1 MAGKQKVGTG
11 TGISLVIVESPTKA
25 NTIKKYLGAAYLVEA
40 SVGHVRD
47 LVTKKTD
54 LPANDKRRAE
64 PWVQYGVNIANH
76 FEPLEEVYLVPP
88 EKKRQ
93 VDSLKAALAQA
104 DTLYLAT
111 DDDREGEAISWHL
124 LQVLNPKVPV
134 KRLVFHE
141 ITKDAIQAALQNTR
155 ELDDHLVSAQRTR
168 RVVDRLYGWDVSEVL
183 WRKIKPGLSA
193 GRVQSV
199 ALRLLVERERA
210 RMAFVSANFWDVR
223 ALLSA
228 QGQGFDATL
237 QRLGDK
243 RIATGKDFDDN
254 TGLLTAKD
262 ALVLNGELARQLC
275 VRIDG
280 QPARVLTADVKPQ
293 TLRPSPPFT
302 TSTLQQEGNRKLRF
316 NARQTMQVAQ
326 KLYESGFITYM
337 RTDSVTLSDQA
348 IFAARDAI
356 KAQYGEKWLPPQPRR
371 YQTKTANA
379 QEAHEAIRPA
389 GTQFPAVADVERSLG
404 RDAARL
410 YELIWKRTIAS
421 QMPDAQ
427 VEQTTVDIGILD
439 AVFRASGRTTR
450 FAGYLKVYGEETDE
464 ADDDK
469 KEDTGD
475 RALPLL
481 KAGDV
486 VGWGEKPNLEARG
499 HDTRPP
505 ARLTDAS
512 LVKGLEE
519 KGIGRPS
526 TYAAILQ
533 NLIDKGYSF
542 RKGNALVATF
552 MGMAVTQMLE
562 RHMPHLVDYSF
573 TAKMEDRLDA
583 IARGEDQAGAY
594 LRDFYEKGFVQ
605 GAKTRGLTEMLA
617 EVRDQIDP
625 VTASSV
631 PIGKTEGGDDVVVR
645 IGRFGTFLKVGERTA
660 NVPEDLAPDELTV
673 AKALSLVEEKAR
685 GEAPLA
691 NDPVTGLPI
700 FVRNGRF
707 GPYLQLGVA
716 VKDAPEKPKMVSLS
730 KGMVP
735 EKVTLEQA
743 LLQLQLPRTLGTDAK
758 TQQPIVAMVGR
769 YGDYV
774 KCGDESRTLPA
785 GCFAATVSFDEAV
798 NVLRQPKSV
807 AGKTHVRDIGVRAS
821 DGKTIAVWQ
830 GRFGR
835 YVTDGSTNKTLPP
848 TLDIE
853 TLTIAEA
860 DALLAAA
867 AEARVGKLIGVDA
880 ETKAEI
886 RLIDGRFGPYL
897 TNGTVNASL
906 ERGVQKQEVT
916 LEMAVDRLR
925 DYGKA
930 VKAKTKS
937 RGARPGA
944 SAKARGTT
952 KTAKVPAAAKQP
964 AEGKTA
970 AAKKPAAR
978 KPTKAPPKK
987 DDSAMISARS
997 AKRAQADVVVEPV
1010 ALPVSKTGVV
1020 RRPRA

>member
-11 TGISLVIVESPTKA
+11 TGLSLVIVESPTKA
-25 NTIKKYLGAAYLVEA
+25 NTLKKYLGAGYLVEA

-104 DTLYLAT
+104 DVLYLAT

-141 ITKDAIQAALQNTR
+141 ITKDAIQHALTQTR
-155 ELDDHLVSAQRTR
+155 ELDEHLVSAQRTR

-210 RMAFVSANFWDVR
+210 RMAFVSANFWDVL
-223 ALLSA
+223 AKLKA
-228 QGQGFDATL
+228 QGQGFEATL
-237 QRLGDK
+237 QKLGDK

-254 TGLLTAKD
+254 TGKLTAKD
-262 ALVLNGELARQLC
+262 AFVLNGDAARQLC
-275 VRIDG
+275 TRIDG

-293 TLRPSPPFT
+293 TLRPAPPFT

-337 RTDSVTLSDQA
+337 RTDSVVLSEQA
-348 IFAARDAI
+348 IHAARDVIA
-356 KAQYGEKWLPPQPRR
+356 AQYGDKWLPPQPRR

-389 GTQFPAVADVERSLG
+389 GTQFPAVNDVERSLG

-427 VEQTTVDIGILD
+427 VEQTTVDIAILD
-439 AVFRASGRTTR
+439 AIFRASGRTTR
-450 FAGYLKVYGEETDE
+450 FAGYLRVYGEETDE
-464 ADDDK
+464 SDDDK
-469 KEDTGD
+469 KDETAGD

-486 VGWGEKPNLEARG
+486 VGWDAKPNLEARG

-533 NLIDKGYSF
+533 NLIDKGYCF

-562 RHMPHLVDYSF
+562 RYMPHLVDYGF

-605 GAKTRGLTEMLA
+605 GAKSRGLTEMLA

-631 PIGKTEGGDDVVVR
+631 PIGKTEGNDEVVVR

-691 NDPVTGLPI
+691 NDPATGLPI
-700 FVRNGRF
+700 FVRTGRF

-716 VKDAPEKPKMVSLS
+716 VKDAAEKPKMVSLS

-735 EKVTLEQA
+735 ERVTLETA
-743 LLQLQLPRTLGTDAK
+743 LLQLQLPRTLGKDEK
-758 TQQPIVAMVGR
+758 TGTPIVAMVGR

-774 KCGDESRTLPA
+774 KCGEESRTLPA
-785 GCFAATVSFDEAV
+785 GCFAATVSFDEAL

-807 AGKTHVRDIGVRAS
+807 AGKVHLRDIGIRES
-821 DGKTIAVWQ
+821 DGKQISVWQ

-835 YVTDGSTNKTLPP
+835 YVTDGTTNKTLPP
-848 TLDIE
+848 TVDIE
-853 TLTIAEA
+853 TLQVA
-860 DALLAAA
+860 DVDAILAAA
-867 AEARVGKLIGVDA
+867 AEARAGKLIGVDP
-880 ETKAEI
+880 ENQAEI

-897 TNGTVNASL
+897 TNGAVNASL

-930 VKAKTKS
+930 VKAKTKG
-937 RGARPGA
+937 RGGRTS
-944 SAKARGTT
+944 SAA
-952 KTAKVPAAAKQP
+952 KTAKAPTAARKPAVKKP
-964 AEGKTA
+964 
-970 AAKKPAAR
+970 AAKKPA
-978 KPTKAPPKK
+978 KAPPAKS
-987 DDSAMISARS
+987 DSPMISARS
-997 AKRAQADVVVEPV
+997 ATRAKAETVQPQEV
-1010 ALPVSKTGVV
+1010 ALPVSRTGVI

>member
-11 TGISLVIVESPTKA
+11 TGLSLVIVESPTKA
-25 NTIKKYLGAAYLVEA
+25 NTLKKYLGAGYLVEA

-104 DTLYLAT
+104 DVLYLAT

-141 ITKDAIQAALQNTR
+141 ITKDAIQHALTQTR
-155 ELDDHLVSAQRTR
+155 ELDEHLVSAQRTR

-199 ALRLLVERERA
+199 ALRLRVERERA
-210 RMAFVSANFWDVR
+210 RMAFVSANFWDVL
-223 ALLSA
+223 AKLKA
-228 QGQGFDATL
+228 QGQGFEATL
-237 QRLGDK
+237 QKLGDK

-254 TGLLTAKD
+254 TGKLTAKD
-262 ALVLNGELARQLC
+262 AFVLNGDAARQLC
-275 VRIDG
+275 TRIDG

-293 TLRPSPPFT
+293 TLRPAPPFT

-337 RTDSVTLSDQA
+337 RTDSVVLSEQA
-348 IFAARDAI
+348 IHAARDVIA
-356 KAQYGEKWLPPQPRR
+356 AQYGDKWLPPQPRR

-389 GTQFPAVADVERSLG
+389 GTQFPAVNDVERSLG

-427 VEQTTVDIGILD
+427 VEQTTVDIAILD
-439 AVFRASGRTTR
+439 AIFRASGRTTR
-450 FAGYLKVYGEETDE
+450 FAGYLRVYGEETDE
-464 ADDDK
+464 SDDDK
-469 KEDTGD
+469 KDETAGD

-486 VGWGEKPNLEARG
+486 VGWDAKPNLEARG

-533 NLIDKGYSF
+533 NLIDKGYCF

-562 RHMPHLVDYSF
+562 RYMPHLVDYGF

-605 GAKTRGLTEMLA
+605 GAKSRGLTEMLA

-631 PIGKTEGGDDVVVR
+631 PIGKTEGNDEVVVR

-691 NDPVTGLPI
+691 NDPATGLPI
-700 FVRNGRF
+700 FVRTGRF

-716 VKDAPEKPKMVSLS
+716 VKDAAEKPKMVSLS

-735 EKVTLEQA
+735 ERVTLETA
-743 LLQLQLPRTLGTDAK
+743 LLQLQLPRTLGKDEK
-758 TQQPIVAMVGR
+758 TGTPIVAMVGR

-774 KCGDESRTLPA
+774 KCGEESRTLPA
-785 GCFAATVSFDEAV
+785 GCFAATVSFDEAL

-807 AGKTHVRDIGVRAS
+807 AGKVHLRDIGIRES
-821 DGKTIAVWQ
+821 DGKQISVWQ

-835 YVTDGSTNKTLPP
+835 YVTDGTTNKTLPP
-848 TLDIE
+848 TVDIE
-853 TLTIAEA
+853 TLQVA
-860 DALLAAA
+860 DVDAILAAA
-867 AEARVGKLIGVDA
+867 AEARAGKLIGVDP
-880 ETKAEI
+880 ENQAEI

-897 TNGTVNASL
+897 TNGAVNASL

-930 VKAKTKS
+930 VKAKTKG
-937 RGARPGA
+937 RGGRTS
-944 SAKARGTT
+944 SAA
-952 KTAKVPAAAKQP
+952 KTAKAPTAARKPAVKKP
-964 AEGKTA
+964 
-970 AAKKPAAR
+970 AAKKPA
-978 KPTKAPPKK
+978 KAPPAKS
-987 DDSAMISARS
+987 DSPMISARS
-997 AKRAQADVVVEPV
+997 ATRAKAETVQPQEV
-1010 ALPVSKTGVV
+1010 ALPVSRTGVI

>member
-11 TGISLVIVESPTKA
+11 TGLSLVIVESPTKA
-25 NTIKKYLGAAYLVEA
+25 NTLKKYLGAGYLVEA

-104 DTLYLAT
+104 DVLYLAT

-141 ITKDAIQAALQNTR
+141 ITKDAIQHALTQTR
-155 ELDDHLVSAQRTR
+155 ELDEHLVSAQRTR

-210 RMAFVSANFWDVR
+210 RMAFVSANFWDVL
-223 ALLSA
+223 AKLKA
-228 QGQGFDATL
+228 QGQGFEATL
-237 QRLGDK
+237 QKLGDK

-254 TGLLTAKD
+254 TGKLTAKD
-262 ALVLNGELARQLC
+262 AFVLNGDAARQLC
-275 VRIDG
+275 TRIDG

-293 TLRPSPPFT
+293 TLRPAPPFT

-337 RTDSVTLSDQA
+337 RTDSVVLSEQA
-348 IFAARDAI
+348 IHAARDVIA
-356 KAQYGEKWLPPQPRR
+356 AQYGDKWLPPQPRR

-389 GTQFPAVADVERSLG
+389 GTQFPAVNDVERSLG

-427 VEQTTVDIGILD
+427 VEQTTVDIAILD
-439 AVFRASGRTTR
+439 AIFRASGRTTR
-450 FAGYLKVYGEETDE
+450 FAGYLRVYGEETDE
-464 ADDDK
+464 SDDDK
-469 KEDTGD
+469 KDETAGD

-486 VGWGEKPNLEARG
+486 GGWDAKPNLEARG

-533 NLIDKGYSF
+533 NLIDKGYCF

-562 RHMPHLVDYSF
+562 RYMPHLVDYGF

-605 GAKTRGLTEMLA
+605 GAKSRGLTEMLA

-631 PIGKTEGGDDVVVR
+631 PIGKTEGNDEVVVR

-691 NDPVTGLPI
+691 NDPATGLPI
-700 FVRNGRF
+700 FVRTGRF

-716 VKDAPEKPKMVSLS
+716 VKDAAEKPKMVSLS

-735 EKVTLEQA
+735 ERVTLETA
-743 LLQLQLPRTLGTDAK
+743 LLQLQLPRTLGKDEK
-758 TQQPIVAMVGR
+758 TGTPIVAMVGR

-774 KCGDESRTLPA
+774 KCGEESRTLPA
-785 GCFAATVSFDEAV
+785 GCFAATVSFDEAL

-807 AGKTHVRDIGVRAS
+807 AGKVHLRDIGIRES
-821 DGKTIAVWQ
+821 DGKQISVWQ

-835 YVTDGSTNKTLPP
+835 YVTDGTTNKTLPP
-848 TLDIE
+848 TVDIE
-853 TLTIAEA
+853 TLQVA
-860 DALLAAA
+860 DVDAILAAA
-867 AEARVGKLIGVDA
+867 AEARAGKLIGVDP
-880 ETKAEI
+880 ENQAEI

-897 TNGTVNASL
+897 TNGAVNASL

-930 VKAKTKS
+930 VKAKTKG
-937 RGARPGA
+937 RGGRTS
-944 SAKARGTT
+944 SAA
-952 KTAKVPAAAKQP
+952 KTAKAPTAARKPAVKKP
-964 AEGKTA
+964 
-970 AAKKPAAR
+970 AAKKPA
-978 KPTKAPPKK
+978 KAPPAKS
-987 DDSAMISARS
+987 DSPMISARS
-997 AKRAQADVVVEPV
+997 ATRAKAETVQPQEV
-1010 ALPVSKTGVV
+1010 ALPVSRTGVI

>member
-11 TGISLVIVESPTKA
+11 TGLSLVIVESPTKA
-25 NTIKKYLGAAYLVEA
+25 NTIKKYLGAGYLVEA

-141 ITKDAIQAALQNTR
+141 ITKDAIQKALSETR
-155 ELDDHLVSAQRTR
+155 ELDEHLVSAQRTR

-193 GRVQSV
+193 GRVHSV

-210 RMAFVSANFWDVR
+210 RMAFISANFWDVL
-223 ALLSA
+223 AKLKA
-228 QGQGFDATL
+228 EGQGFDATL
-237 QRLGDK
+237 QKLGDK

-262 ALVLNGELARQLC
+262 TIILNGESARALC
-275 VRIDG
+275 ARIDG

-293 TLRPSPPFT
+293 TLRPAPPFT
-302 TSTLQQEGNRKLRF
+302 TSTLQQEANRKLRF

-348 IFAARDAI
+348 IQAARAVI
-356 KAQYGEKWLPPQPRR
+356 GAQYGDKWLPPQPRR

-389 GTQFPAVADVERSLG
+389 GTQFPSQTEVERSLG

-427 VEQTTVDIGILD
+427 VEQTTVDIAVLD
-439 AVFRASGRTTR
+439 ATFRASGRTTR
-450 FAGYLKVYGEETDE
+450 FAGFLRVYGEESDE

-469 KEDTGD
+469 KDEGD
-475 RALPLL
+475 RTLPIL

-486 VGWGEKPNLEARG
+486 IGWDEKPNLEARG

-533 NLIDKGYSF
+533 NLIDKAYAF

-562 RHMPHLVDYSF
+562 RYMPHLVDYSF

-631 PIGKTEGGDDVVVR
+631 PIGKTDAGEDVVVR

-660 NVPEDLAPDELTV
+660 NVPEDLAPDELTP

-691 NDPVTGLPI
+691 NDPESGLPI
-700 FVRNGRF
+700 FVRTGRF

-716 VKDAPEKPKMVSLS
+716 VKDAAEKPKMVSLS

-735 EKVTLEQA
+735 ERVTLETA
-743 LLQLQLPRTLGTDAK
+743 LLQLQLPRTLGKDAK
-758 TQQPIVAMVGR
+758 SGEPIVAMVGR

-807 AGKTHVRDIGVRAS
+807 AGKVHLRDIGVRES
-821 DGKTIAVWQ
+821 DGKQISVWQ

-835 YVTDGSTNKTLPP
+835 YVTDGTTNKTLPP
-848 TLDIE
+848 TVDIE
-853 TLTIAEA
+853 TLKVSDV
-860 DALLAAA
+860 DAILAAA
-867 AEARVGKLIGVDA
+867 AEARAGKLIGVDP
-880 ETKAEI
+880 ESKTEI

-897 TNGTVNASL
+897 TNGATNASL
-906 ERGVQKQEVT
+906 ERGVQKDEVT

-925 DYGKA
+925 DYGKP
-930 VKAKTKS
+930 VKAKTKG
-937 RGARPGA
+937 RGGRTTGA
-944 SAKARGTT
+944 AKTTKAAKPAKA
-952 KTAKVPAAAKQP
+952 A
-964 AEGKTA
+964 A
-970 AAKKPAAR
+970 AAKKPAA
-978 KPTKAPPKK
+978 KKATKAPPKK

-997 AKRAQADVVVEPV
+997 ASRAKAEPAEPEAT
-1010 ALPVSKTGVV
+1010 ALPVSRTGVV

>member
-25 NTIKKYLGAAYLVEA
+25 NTIKKYLGAGYLVEA

-141 ITKDAIQAALQNTR
+141 ITKDAIHKALSETR

-210 RMAFVSANFWDVR
+210 RMAFISANFWDVL
-223 ALLSA
+223 AKLKA
-228 QGQGFDATL
+228 NGQGFDATL
-237 QRLGDK
+237 QRVGDK

-254 TGLLTAKD
+254 TGKLTAKD
-262 ALVLNGELARQLC
+262 AIILNGDAARALC
-275 VRIDG
+275 GRIDG

-293 TLRPSPPFT
+293 TLRPAPPFT
-302 TSTLQQEGNRKLRF
+302 TSTLQQEANRKLRF

-337 RTDSVTLSDQA
+337 RTDSVSLSDQA
-348 IFAARDAI
+348 IFAARDVIA
-356 KAQYGEKWLPPQPRR
+356 AQYGEKWLPPSPRR

-389 GTQFPAVADVERSLG
+389 GTQFPALSEVERSLG

-427 VEQTTVDIGILD
+427 VEQTTVDIGIVD

-450 FAGYLKVYGEETDE
+450 FTGFLRVYGEESDE

-469 KEDTGD
+469 KDEGD
-475 RALPLL
+475 RALPIL

-486 VGWGEKPNLEARG
+486 VGWDEKPNLEARG

-512 LVKGLEE
+512 LVKALEE

-533 NLIDKGYSF
+533 NLIDKAYAF

-562 RHMPHLVDYSF
+562 RHMPHLVDYGF

-594 LRDFYEKGFVQ
+594 LRDFYEKGFVE

-617 EVRDQIDP
+617 AVRDQIDP
-625 VTASSV
+625 AEASSV
-631 PIGKTEGGDDVVVR
+631 PIGKTDAGEVVVVR

-660 NVPEDLAPDELTV
+660 NVPDDLAPDELTV
-673 AKALSLVEEKAR
+673 QKAVQLADDKAR

-691 NDPVTGLPI
+691 NDPATGLPI

-716 VKDAPEKPKMVSLS
+716 VKDAAEKPKMVSLS

-735 EKVTLEQA
+735 ERVTLETA
-743 LLQLQLPRTLGTDAK
+743 LLQLQLPRTLGKDAK
-758 TQQPIVAMVGR
+758 SGEPVVAMVGR

-774 KCGDESRTLPA
+774 KCGEESRTLPT
-785 GCFAATVSFDEAV
+785 GIFAATVTLDEAL

-807 AGKTHVRDIGVRAS
+807 AGKVHVRDIGVRES
-821 DGKTIAVWQ
+821 DGKLLAVWQ

-835 YVTDGSTNKTLPP
+835 YITDGTTNKTLPP
-848 TLDIE
+848 NVDIE
-853 TLTIAEA
+853 TLQVADV

-867 AEARVGKLIGVDA
+867 AEARAGKLIGVDP
-880 ETKAEI
+880 ESKAEI

-897 TNGTVNASL
+897 TNGAVNASL
-906 ERGVQKQEVT
+906 ERGVQKAEVT

-930 VKAKTKS
+930 VKAKTKG
-937 RGARPGA
+937 RGGRAAPAAKG
-944 SAKARGTT
+944 AKAAKFPAT
-952 KTAKVPAAAKQP
+952 KTAKAP
-964 AEGKTA
+964 
-970 AAKKPAAR
+970 AAKKPAAK
-978 KPTKAPPKK
+978 KPTKAPPVR
-987 DDSAMISARS
+987 DDSATVSARS
-997 AKRAQADVVVEPV
+997 ATRAKVEVVVPEAEV
-1010 ALPVSKTGVV
+1010 RPVSKTGVV

>member
-1 MAGKQKVGTG
+1 MAGKQKVATG

-25 NTIKKYLGAAYLVEA
+25 NTIKKYLGANYIVEA

-54 LPANDKRRAE
+54 LPANDPRRAA
-64 PWVQYGVNIANH
+64 PWVQYGVNIDNH

-93 VDSLKAALAQA
+93 VDALKAALAKA

-141 ITKDAIQAALQNTR
+141 ITKDAIHGALEHTR
-155 ELDDHLVSAQRTR
+155 AINDHLVSAQRTR
-168 RVVDRLYGWDVSEVL
+168 RVVDRLFGWDVSEVL

-199 ALRLLVERERA
+199 ALRLLVERERE
-210 RMAFVSANFWDVR
+210 RMAFISANFWDVLAR
-223 ALLSA
+223 LSA
-228 QGQGFDATL
+228 QNQSFDATL

-254 TGLLTAKD
+254 TGKLTAKD
-262 ALVLNGELARQLC
+262 ALVLNGEMARLLC
-275 VRIDG
+275 ARIDG

-293 TLRPSPPFT
+293 TLKPSPPFT
-302 TSTLQQEGNRKLRF
+302 TSTLQQEANRKLRF

-326 KLYESGFITYM
+326 KLYENGFITYM
-337 RTDSVTLSDQA
+337 RTDSVTLSEQA
-348 IFAARDAI
+348 ILAARETI
-356 KAQYGEKWLPPQPRR
+356 LAQFGEKYLPPQARR

-389 GTQFPAVADVERSLG
+389 GTHFPALSEVERTLG
-404 RDAARL
+404 RDGARL

-421 QMPDAQ
+421 QMLDAQ
-427 VEQTTVDIGILD
+427 VEQTTVDIGIVD

-450 FAGYLKVYGEETDE
+450 FAGYLRVYGEETDE
-464 ADDDK
+464 SDDEK
-469 KEDTGD
+469 KEEVGD

-486 VGWGEKPNLEARG
+486 VGWGAKPNLEARG

-533 NLIDKGYSF
+533 NLIDKGYCF

-583 IARGEDQAGAY
+583 IARGEDQAGIY
-594 LRDFYEKGFVQ
+594 LRDFYENGFSEGLKV
-605 GAKTRGLTEMLA
+605 TRGLTDMLA
-617 EVRDQIDP
+617 DVRDQIDP
-625 VTASSV
+625 AQASSV
-631 PIGKTEGGDDVVVR
+631 PIGKTEGGEDVVVR

-691 NDPVTGLPI
+691 NDPVSGLPI
-700 FVRNGRF
+700 FVRTGRF

-716 VKDAPEKPKMVSLS
+716 VKDAAEKPKMVSLS
-730 KGMVP
+730 KGMLP

-743 LLQLQLPRTLGTDAK
+743 LLQLQLPKTLGKDPTSGE
-758 TQQPIVAMVGR
+758 PIVATVGR

-774 KCGDESRTLPA
+774 KCGDESRTLPT

-807 AGKTHVRDIGVRAS
+807 AGKTHIRDIGVRES
-821 DGKTIAVWQ
+821 DGKMIAVWQ

-835 YVTDGSTNKTLPP
+835 YVTDGTTNKTLPP
-848 TLDIE
+848 TAEIE
-853 TLTIAEA
+853 TLTVAGVE
-860 DALLAAA
+860 ALLAAA
-867 AEARVGKLIGVDA
+867 AEARAGKLIGVDP
-880 ETKAEI
+880 ESKAEI

-897 TNGTVNASL
+897 TNGAVNASL
-906 ERGVQKQEVT
+906 ERGMGKDEVT
-916 LEMAVDRLR
+916 VEIAVDRLR

-930 VKAKTKS
+930 VKAKTKG
-937 RGARPGA
+937 RGGRTSA
-944 SAKARGTT
+944 AKA
-952 KTAKVPAAAKQP
+952 PAGK
-964 AEGKTA
+964 KTA
-970 AAKKPAAR
+970 AAKTTSAARPAAKKPSAKKPA
-978 KPTKAPPKK
+978 KAPPKK

-997 AKRAQADVVVEPV
+997 AKRAQAETVIEVVAPT
-1010 ALPVSKTGVV
+1010 VSKTGIV

>member
-25 NTIKKYLGAAYLVEA
+25 NTIKKYLGAGYLVEA

-141 ITKDAIQAALQNTR
+141 ITKDAIQKALTDTR

-210 RMAFVSANFWDVR
+210 RMAFISANFWDVLAR
-223 ALLSA
+223 LKA

-254 TGLLTAKD
+254 TGKLTAKD
-262 ALVLNGELARQLC
+262 AIILNGEAARALC

-302 TSTLQQEGNRKLRF
+302 TSTLQQEANRKLRF

-326 KLYESGFITYM
+326 KLYESGYITYM

-348 IFAARDAI
+348 IQAARGVIAT
-356 KAQYGEKWLPPQPRR
+356 QYGEKWLPPQPRR

-389 GTQFPAVADVERSLG
+389 GTQFPSVTEVERSLG

-427 VEQTTVDIGILD
+427 VEQTTVDIAILD

-450 FAGYLKVYGEETDE
+450 FAGFLRVYGEESDE
-464 ADDDK
+464 SDDDK
-469 KEDTGD
+469 KEEGD
-475 RALPLL
+475 RTLPIL

-486 VGWGEKPNLEARG
+486 IGWDEKPNLEARG

-533 NLIDKGYSF
+533 NLIDKAYAF

-562 RHMPHLVDYSF
+562 KYMPHLVDYGF

-583 IARGEDQAGAY
+583 IARGEDNAGAY
-594 LRDFYEKGFVQ
+594 LRDFYEKGFVE
-605 GAKTRGLTEMLA
+605 GAKSRGLTEMLA
-617 EVRDQIDP
+617 AVRDQIDP
-625 VTASSV
+625 AVASSV
-631 PIGKTEGGDDVVVR
+631 PIGQAGDEAVVVR

-660 NVPEDLAPDELTV
+660 NVPDDLAPDEMTV
-673 AKALSLVEEKAR
+673 AKALELVEEKAR

-691 NDPVTGLPI
+691 TDPESGLPI

-716 VKDAPEKPKMVSLS
+716 VKDAAEKPKMVSLS

-735 EKVTLEQA
+735 EKVTIEIA
-743 LLQLQLPRTLGTDAK
+743 LLQLQLPKTLGKDPK
-758 TQQPIVAMVGR
+758 SGEPVVAMVGR

-774 KCGDESRTLPA
+774 KCGEESRTLPT
-785 GCFAATVSFDEAV
+785 GCFAATVSFDEALS
-798 NVLRQPKSV
+798 VLRQPKSV
-807 AGKTHVRDIGVRAS
+807 AGKVHVKDIGIRPS
-821 DGKTIAVWQ
+821 DGKLIAVWQ

-835 YVTDGSTNKTLPP
+835 YVTDGTTNKTLPP
-848 TLDIE
+848 TVDIE
-853 TLTIAEA
+853 TLKVEDV
-860 DALLAAA
+860 DAILAAA
-867 AEARVGKLIGVDA
+867 AEARAGKLIGADP

-906 ERGVQKQEVT
+906 ERGMGKDEVT
-916 LEMAVDRLR
+916 VEIAVDRLR

-930 VKAKTKS
+930 VKAKTKG
-937 RGARPGA
+937 RGGRTSGA
-944 SAKARGTT
+944 AKVKAPAKAAAT
-952 KTAKVPAAAKQP
+952 KTA
-964 AEGKTA
+964 G
-970 AAKKPAAR
+970 AKKPAAK
-978 KPTKAPPKK
+978 KPTKAPPKN
-987 DDSAMISARS
+987 DSSATVSARS
-997 AKRAQADVVVEPV
+997 ATRANSEPAAAPSAV
-1010 ALPVSKTGVV
+1010 ITPSRTGVI
-1020 RRPRA
+1020 RRPARS